1 MLRKLESNGQETITG
16 LLTVTFKGNLFGISA
31 AAGDA
36 QPVRVRIKDVTNPAR
51 SPVVGT
57 EFPPQAA
64 NVGTIDDEAK
74 DFYATEHRIG
84 GHKFH
89 FDCRRNPNYDF
100 RPAWLPWTA
109 AISGLALTALC
120 ACGWTVRDNR
130 RLERRVTKLDREVGE
145 RKEMQRFLQTLL
157 EFREQ
162 ERELVAHEIHDGFV
176 QEVVGAQMF
185 VQAIAARLSK
195 DDHSSQ
201 RDLAMAGQLLSKA
214 IEEGRRM
221 ISDLKPSLVDEM
233 GLLEAVKQLV
243 NDEEEHFGL
252 SITFRHS
259 ANLRRLPPLVER
271 TLYRIIQ
278 ESVNNVKR
286 HSGLRGHRFP
296 DSNRPFGHPGSQR
309 PGTWIRYYADRRRAV
324 RRARHS
330 GASPIAARTCHDFN
344 RTAARHRRHSGYPL
358 EGLGISATPHSQRQL
373 SAHPS
378 ALSDQSSRAAS
389 SS

>member
-1 MLRKLESNGQETITG
+1 MRALSTMKLR
-16 LLTVTFKGNLFGISA
+16 
-31 AAGDA
+31 
-36 QPVRVRIKDVTNPAR
+36 
-51 SPVVGT
+51 
-57 EFPPQAA
+57 
-64 NVGTIDDEAK
+64 

-84 GHKFH
+84 GHKFQ

-109 AISGLALTALC
+109 FISGLALTALC

-243 NDEEEHFGL
+243 SDEEEHFGL

-278 ESVNNVKR
+278 ESVTNVKR
-286 HSGLRGHRFP
+286 HSGAFEATVSLIQTDRSVILEVKDLGRGFDITQIEDGRF
-296 DSNRPFGHPGSQR
+296 G
-309 PGTWIRYYADRRRAV
+309 V
-324 RRARHS
+324 RGIQERARLLHGHATIS
-330 GASPIAARTCHDFN
+330 
-344 RTAARHRRHSGYPL
+344 TAPQQGTGVTVDIPL

-373 SAHPS
+373 SAHVS